1 MDLDDIWMIEL
12 TIYFIAFLVK
22 LGLAAIPASIAKK
35 KGYSGAAFYFFGL
48 FMFAAAVI
56 VAAVLQDKRQQFYGY
71 PQNGYPQNY
80 NAQNG
85 YPPQYHHTKQDTDFQ

>member
-1 MDLDDIWMIEL
+1 
-12 TIYFIAFLVK
+12 
-22 LGLAAIPASIAKK
+22 
-35 KGYSGAAFYFFGL
+35 
-48 FMFAAAVI
+48 MFAAAVI
-56 VAAVLQDKRQQFYGY
+56 VAAVLQDKRQQFYGYPQYFYPPNGYPQYYYPQNGYPQNGY